1 MERYETDDDDNLSDE
16 SASLY
21 TSDEL
26 YLDDASDNEKEI
38 SSEGEVSFLP
48 RTRRRIIP
56 ASEFLTC
63 TAAPDF
69 SASQALGMFQETC
82 CMDYGRWQ
90 YGSTS
95 STGDDFPQF
104 HLDMGSLVGLPLRSV
119 ILEGSSSAN
128 GDNGLDLAL
137 CESITRLE
145 KWMTK
150 YGIEGD

>member
-1 MERYETDDDDNLSDE
+1 MDDDDNLRDE

-82 CMDYGRWQ
+82 CMDYGRW
-90 YGSTS
+90 
-95 STGDDFPQF
+95 
-104 HLDMGSLVGLPLRSV
+104 
-119 ILEGSSSAN
+119 
-128 GDNGLDLAL
+128 
-137 CESITRLE
+137 
-145 KWMTK
+145 
-150 YGIEGD
+150 